1 MYGYLQSDPTRVVLL
16 EPIIPGSSPW
26 YSGCRFCARWV
37 EDGEEQ
43 LWNVTPSEIH
53 SIIPV
58 EEVINGAI

>member
-37 EDGEEQ
+37 EDEVEHHLYVAPHEVYG
-43 LWNVTPSEIH
+43 
-53 SIIPV
+53 IIPV
-58 EEVINGAI
+58 KDVSNGVI